1 MSDKLKAKEPDDLV
15 GASPDDDPTDGDPK
29 IVTEPTDDPSLV
41 VPYIPDLAGI
51 WGYEPRASR
60 LLYGMFENFVKSGF
74 DVRSVHPEVAAEAAF
89 REDKS
94 LTERYVSMYNDG
106 VAVVNIAGALM
117 KDEPPSSFLN
127 ASAISYTQLT
137 ELLAELVEDDGINRI
152 ILKIASNGGS
162 LEGAFQ
168 CADSIYDFGKKKP
181 IIAFCDDKCN
191 SAAYLLASQC
201 KRIIAGEG
209 SIVGSIGVMVVLTDE
224 SKKDEM
230 LGYKRYVV
238 SSTPLKGLGADKKV
252 SKELLEEV
260 QAHVDDYYAL
270 FRERIIRG
278 RNMTEEEMDKAATG
292 SIFLPAEATELKLI
306 DETTNFYKLID
317 ITAETGDDDD
327 SDIFPDE
334 GGYESMAMT
343 PEEQAK
349 YDEAIKKA
357 EEYQAKIDAAEEAK
371 AKAAEEAASRESQEK
386 AEIQAQLDAAEQKK
400 EELAKQ
406 VAEME
411 AQQAETEKQRA
422 EQELA
427 NRKTYCL
434 NWIQQ
439 HVEAGAI
446 QPANVPKLKAFL
458 GIVLPLNRAIEAN
471 YTSTDGVSKQF
482 SGQLYEFALEIL
494 GESVT
499 TKKVDFSEQASNK
512 GASDA
517 STGVDTWFEEQ
528 LAKDGVKLDDDQ
540 ELAKPQGNNGA
551 GGADL
556 PAKRDI
562 GIADMQ
568 GW

>member
-1 MSDKLKAKEPDDLV
+1 MSDKPDDLI
-15 GASPDDDPTDGDPK
+15 GASSNDDPIDDDPKTAA
-29 IVTEPTDDPSLV
+29 EPTDDPSLV
-41 VPYIPDLAGI
+41 VPYIPDLDGV
-51 WGYEPRASR
+51 WCFEPRASR

-74 DVRSVHPEVAAEAAF
+74 DVSTVHPEVTAEAAL
-89 REDKS
+89 RKDKS
-94 LTERYVSMYNDG
+94 LTERYVSMYNEG

-117 KDEPPSSFLN
+117 KEEPPSSLIN
-127 ASAISYTQLT
+127 ASAISYTQIT
-137 ELLAELVEDDGINRI
+137 ELLAELVEDDGINKI

-162 LEGAFQ
+162 TEGMFQ

-209 SIVGSIGVMVVLTDE
+209 SVVGSIGVMVVLTDE

-230 LGYKRYVV
+230 LGYKRHVV

-252 SKELLEEV
+252 SKELLKEV
-260 QAHVDDYYAL
+260 QSHVDDYYAL
-270 FRERIIRG
+270 FRERVIRG
-278 RNMTEEEMDKAATG
+278 RKMTEEEMDKAATG
-292 SIFLPAEATELKLI
+292 SVFLPAEATELKLI
-306 DETTNFYKLID
+306 DETTNFYNLID
-317 ITAETGDDDD
+317 ITAETDDDDD
-327 SDIFPDE
+327 SDIFPEE

-357 EEYQAKIDAAEEAK
+357 EEYQAQIDAAEESK
-371 AKAAEEAASRESQEK
+371 AKAAKDAARREAQEK
-386 AEIQAQLDAAEQKK
+386 QEIQAKLDEAEQKR

-411 AQQAETEKQRA
+411 AQKAETEKQRA

-427 NRKTYCL
+427 NRKTFCL

-458 GIVLPLNRAIEAN
+458 GIVLPINRSIEAD
-471 YTSTDGVSKQF
+471 YTAADGVSKQF
-482 SGQLYEFALEIL
+482 SGQLYQFALEII
-494 GESVT
+494 GENVT

-517 STGVDTWFEEQ
+517 SAGVDTWFEDN

-540 ELAKPQGNNGA
+540 VLAKPQGNNGA
-551 GGADL
+551 NGADL
-556 PAKRDI
+556 PAKRDL

>member
-1 MSDKLKAKEPDDLV
+1 MSEKPDDLI
-15 GASPDDDPTDGDPK
+15 GASPNDDPTGGDPK
-29 IVTEPTDDPSLV
+29 IATEPTDDPSLI
-41 VPYIPDLAGI
+41 VPFIPDLDGV
-51 WGYEPRASR
+51 WCFEPRASR

-74 DVRSVHPEVAAEAAF
+74 DVSTVHPEVTAEAAL
-89 REDKS
+89 RKDKS
-94 LTERYVSMYNDG
+94 LTERYVSMYNEG
-106 VAVVNIAGALM
+106 VAVVNIKGALM
-117 KDEPPSSFLN
+117 KEEPPSSFLN

-137 ELLAELVEDDGINRI
+137 ELLAELVEDDGINKI

-162 LEGAFQ
+162 TEGMFQ

-209 SIVGSIGVMVVLTDE
+209 SVIGSIGVMVVLTDE

-252 SKELLEEV
+252 SKELLKEV
-260 QAHVDDYYAL
+260 QSHVDDYYAL
-270 FRERIIRG
+270 FRERVIRG
-278 RNMTEEEMDKAATG
+278 RKMTEEEMDKAATG
-292 SIFLPAEATELKLI
+292 SVFLPAEATELKLI
-306 DETTNFYKLID
+306 DETTNFYELID
-317 ITAETGDDDD
+317 ITAETDDDDD

-343 PEEQAK
+343 AEEQAK

-357 EEYQAKIDAAEEAK
+357 EEYQAQIDAAEQAK
-371 AKAAEEAASRESQEK
+371 AKAAEEAANRESQEK
-386 AEIQAQLDAAEQKK
+386 AEIQAKLDEAK
-400 EELAKQ
+400 EREEKLAKQ
-406 VAEME
+406 VADME
-411 AQQAETEKQRA
+411 AQKAETEKQRA

-427 NRKTYCL
+427 NRKTFCL

-446 QPANVPKLKAFL
+446 LPANVPKLKAFL
-458 GIVLPLNRAIEAN
+458 GIVLPINRGIEAD
-471 YTSTDGVSKQF
+471 YTSADGVSKQF

-494 GESVT
+494 GENVT

-512 GASDA
+512 GASDTSA
-517 STGVDTWFEEQ
+517 GVDTWFEDQ
-528 LAKDGVKLDDDQ
+528 LAKDGVKFDDEQ
-540 ELAKPQGNNGA
+540 VLAKPNGNNGA
-551 GGADL
+551 NGADL